1 MYEHNGAFMATSH
14 VGGIMPYNCILICF
28 DLCGNTGK
36 NPREYDFSTPQPYQP
51 YYRNPVLD
59 TIPSVFHPGDDGIRL
74 LFETILRLHVSDGD
88 SARLQEKSCMLQ
100 LLNRLYL
107 AAHFPAGGDGDNNAD
122 PDGRIRQMMMY
133 IQSHLAEP
141 LSLDTLASMA
151 GLSPAHFH
159 KIFTRVVREPL
170 NAYVTRLRMEKHE
183 GCLLEQICLLTRS
196 VPIADIQ
203 IPPISAGCFANGTAS
218 LPEHTKGCTATHEIV
233 TVPGTAIK
241 LQYVTR
247 MFRYL
252 VPSYALTSIVK
263 RIRLKVE
270 PGSKI

>member
-36 NPREYDFSTPQPYQP
+36 NPREYNFSTPQPYQP

-170 NAYVTRLRMEKHE
+170 NAYVTRLRMEKAR
-183 GCLLEQICLLTRS
+183 GLLVGTNLPAHQIG
-196 VPIADIQ
+196 ADCGY
-203 IPPISAGCFANGTAS
+203 PNPSHFGWLFRKWNGLS
-218 LPEHTKGCTATHEIV
+218 
-233 TVPGTAIK
+233 PGEYK
-241 LQYVTR
+241 RLH
-247 MFRYL
+247 RY
-252 VPSYALTSIVK
+252 A
-263 RIRLKVE
+263 
-270 PGSKI
+270 